1 MEKQQRSEAQVEC
14 ASSAKRKTSWK
25 GMDFARCERKVR
37 KLQVRIAKAQK
48 ERRYNKV
55 KALQHL
61 LVTSFEAKV
70 LAVRKVTT
78 NKGKRTAGVDH
89 LLWDTDARK
98 INAVC
103 SLKRRGYRALPLK
116 RVNIPKKNGKMRP
129 LGIPTMKDRA
139 MQALY
144 LMALEPIT
152 ETTADANS
160 YGFRK
165 FRSTADAIDALHRW
179 LSKDCSP
186 QWILEGDIKGC
197 FDHISHEWLLDN
209 VRIDKH
215 ILEKWL
221 KSGVVFNKLLQ
232 PTVEGTPQGGIISP
246 ILANATLDGMERMLK
261 ERYKVSYID
270 GRLYHPKVNYVRYA
284 DDFIVTADKRETL
297 EEIKCMLIEFL
308 GERGLTLSQ
317 EKTLI
322 THISEG
328 YDFLGFN
335 VRKYNGTLIIKP
347 STKSQKRFTEKLHEV
362 VLKKNKAAAQQKLIE
377 DLNPVLRG
385 WGNYYSGVVSKTT
398 FSKIDHI
405 LTNQLKRWAYR
416 RHTNKSRK
424 WIKDKY
430 FIKVGNRDWIF
441 GFKYKDCEKDAIFTL
456 MKLADIPIRRHVKVK
471 CEANPYDPTWDAYF
485 RKRMQKRNRSRT
497 SRKGTLSEN
506 ATCKGVDEPI

>member
-1 MEKQQRSEAQVEC
+1 MKKQQRNEAYAQC
-14 ASSAKRKTSWK
+14 ASSAKCRTSWK
-25 GMDFARCERKVR
+25 GINFEQCERKVR
-37 KLQVRIAKAQK
+37 KLQVRIAKALK
-48 ERRYNKV
+48 EGRYNKV

-70 LAVRKVTT
+70 LAVRKVTS

-89 LLWDTDARK
+89 VLWDTDARK

-103 SLKRRGYRALPLK
+103 SLKRRGYRVLPLK

-129 LGIPTMKDRA
+129 LGIPAMKDRA

-179 LSKDCSP
+179 LSRGCSP
-186 QWILEGDIKGC
+186 KWILEGDIKGC
-197 FDHISHEWLLDN
+197 FDHISHQWLLDN

-261 ERYKVSYID
+261 ERYKVRYIN
-270 GRLYHPKVNYVRYA
+270 GRFYQPKVNCVRYA

-297 EEIKCMLIEFL
+297 EEIKCMLSEFL
-308 GERGLTLSQ
+308 GKRGLTLSE

-328 YDFLGFN
+328 FDFLGFN
-335 VRKYNGTLIIKP
+335 VRKYNGTLLIKP
-347 STKSQKRFTEKLHEV
+347 SPKSQKRFTGKLHEV
-362 VLKKNKAAAQQKLIE
+362 VFKKNKTVAQQKVIE
-377 DLNPVLRG
+377 ELNPVLRG

-398 FSKIDHI
+398 FCKIDHI
-405 LTNQLKRWAYR
+405 LTNQLKRWSYR
-416 RHTNKSRK
+416 RHKNKSGK

-441 GFKYKDCEKDAIFTL
+441 GFKYKDSKKEAIFAL

-471 CEANPYDPTWDAYF
+471 SQANPYDPTWDAYF
-485 RKRMQKRNRSRT
+485 FKRKLKGNRLRT
-497 SRKGTLSEN
+497 ARKGTLSE
-506 ATCKGVDEPI
+506 TQLSLERDEPI

>member
-1 MEKQQRSEAQVEC
+1 MVELKRMKKQQRSEAQAEC
-14 ASSAKRKTSWK
+14 ASSANSGTSWK
-25 GMDFARCERKVR
+25 GIDFTRCERKVR

-48 ERRYNKV
+48 KGRYNKV

-61 LVTSFEAKV
+61 LVTSFEAKA

-89 LLWDTDARK
+89 TLWDTNAKK

-144 LMALEPIT
+144 LMALDPVT

-165 FRSTADAIDALHRW
+165 YRSTADAIDALHRW
-179 LSKDCSP
+179 LSRDCSA

-209 VRIDKH
+209 VRIDKL

-246 ILANATLDGMERMLK
+246 TLANATLDGMERMLK
-261 ERYKVSYID
+261 AKYRGSYID
-270 GRLYHPKVNYVRYA
+270 GRLYYPKVNCVRYA

-297 EEIKCMLIEFL
+297 EEIKRMLIGFL
-308 GERGLTLSQ
+308 GERGLTLSE
-317 EKTLI
+317 EKTRI

-328 YDFLGFN
+328 FDFLGFN
-335 VRKYNGTLIIKP
+335 VRKYNGTLLIKP
-347 STKSQKRFTEKLHEV
+347 SSKSQKRFTEKLHEV
-362 VLKKNKAAAQQKLIE
+362 VLGKNKTVAQQKLIE

-405 LTNQLKRWAYR
+405 LTYQLKRWSYR
-416 RHTNKSRK
+416 RHTNKSRR

-441 GFKYKDCEKDAIFTL
+441 GFRYKDCEEETIFAL
-456 MKLADIPIRRHVKVK
+456 RRLADIPIRRHVKVK

-485 RKRMQKRNRSRT
+485 LRRKQKSSRTRT
-497 SRKGTLSEN
+497 SRKGTLSES
-506 ATCKGVDEPI
+506 VS

>member
-1 MEKQQRSEAQVEC
+1 MKKQQRSEAQAKC
-14 ASSAKRKTSWK
+14 ASSAERRTSWK
-25 GMDFARCERKVR
+25 KIDFSRCERKVR
-37 KLQVRIAKAQK
+37 KLQFRIAKAQK
-48 ERRYNKV
+48 EGRYNKV

-78 NKGKRTAGVDH
+78 NKGKRTAGIDH
-89 LLWDTDARK
+89 VLWDTDARK

-103 SLKRRGYRALPLK
+103 SLKRRGYKALPLK

-179 LSKDCSP
+179 LSRDCSP

-197 FDHISHEWLLDN
+197 FDHISHQWLLDN
-209 VRIDKH
+209 VRIDKR

-221 KSGVVFNKLLQ
+221 KSGVVFNKMPQ

-246 ILANATLDGMERMLK
+246 ILANTTLDGMERMLK
-261 ERYKVSYID
+261 ERYRVNYID

-297 EEIKCMLIEFL
+297 EDVKCMLIEFL
-308 GERGLTLSQ
+308 RERGLTLSE

-328 YDFLGFN
+328 FDFLGFN
-335 VRKYNGTLIIKP
+335 VRKYNGTLLIKP
-347 STKSQKRFTEKLHEV
+347 SSKSQKRFTEKLHEV
-362 VLKKNKAAAQQKLIE
+362 VFKKNKAVAQQKLIE
-377 DLNPVLRG
+377 ELNPVLRG
-385 WGNYYSGVVSKTT
+385 WGNYYRGVVSKNT

-405 LTNQLKRWAYR
+405 LTNQLKRWSYR
-416 RHTNKSRK
+416 RH
-424 WIKDKY
+424 
-430 FIKVGNRDWIF
+430 G
-441 GFKYKDCEKDAIFTL
+441 G
-456 MKLADIPIRRHVKVK
+456 
-471 CEANPYDPTWDAYF
+471 
-485 RKRMQKRNRSRT
+485 RS
-497 SRKGTLSEN
+497 
-506 ATCKGVDEPI
+506 PQ

>member
-1 MEKQQRSEAQVEC
+1 MVELKRMKKQQRSEAQAEC
-14 ASSAKRKTSWK
+14 ASSANSGTSWK
-25 GMDFARCERKVR
+25 GIDFTRCERKVR

-48 ERRYNKV
+48 KGRYNKV

-61 LVTSFEAKV
+61 LVTSFEAKA

-89 LLWDTDARK
+89 TLWDTNAKK

-144 LMALEPIT
+144 LMALDPVT

-165 FRSTADAIDALHRW
+165 YRSTADAIDALHRW
-179 LSKDCSP
+179 LSRDCSA

-209 VRIDKH
+209 VRIDKL

-246 ILANATLDGMERMLK
+246 TLANATLDGMERMLK
-261 ERYKVSYID
+261 AKYKGSYID
-270 GRLYHPKVNYVRYA
+270 GRLYYPKVNCVRYA

-297 EEIKCMLIEFL
+297 EEIKRMLIGFL
-308 GERGLTLSQ
+308 GERGLTLSE
-317 EKTLI
+317 EKTRI

-328 YDFLGFN
+328 FDFLGFN
-335 VRKYNGTLIIKP
+335 VRKYNGTLLIKP
-347 STKSQKRFTEKLHEV
+347 SYKSQKRFTEKLHEV
-362 VLKKNKAAAQQKLIE
+362 VLGKNKTVAQQKLIE

-405 LTNQLKRWAYR
+405 LTYQLKRWSYR
-416 RHTNKSRK
+416 RHTNKSRR

-441 GFKYKDCEKDAIFTL
+441 GFRYKDCEEETIFAL
-456 MKLADIPIRRHVKVK
+456 RRLADIPIRRHVKVK

-485 RKRMQKRNRSRT
+485 LKRKQKSSRTRT
-497 SRKGTLSEN
+497 SRKGTLSES
-506 ATCKGVDEPI
+506 VS

>member
-1 MEKQQRSEAQVEC
+1 MKKQQRSEAQAEC
-14 ASSAKRKTSWK
+14 ASSANSGTLWK
-25 GMDFARCERKVR
+25 GIDFTRCERKVR

-48 ERRYNKV
+48 KGRYNKV

-61 LVTSFEAKV
+61 LVTSFEAKA

-89 LLWDTDARK
+89 TLWDTNAKK

-144 LMALEPIT
+144 LMALDPVT

-165 FRSTADAIDALHRW
+165 YRSTADAIDALHRW
-179 LSKDCSP
+179 LSRDCSA

-209 VRIDKH
+209 VRIDKL

-246 ILANATLDGMERMLK
+246 TLANATLDGMERMLK
-261 ERYKVSYID
+261 AKYKGSYID
-270 GRLYHPKVNYVRYA
+270 GRLYYPKVNCVRYA

-297 EEIKCMLIEFL
+297 EEIKRMLIGFL
-308 GERGLTLSQ
+308 GERGLTLSE
-317 EKTLI
+317 EKTRI

-328 YDFLGFN
+328 FDFLGFN
-335 VRKYNGTLIIKP
+335 VRKYNGTLLIKP
-347 STKSQKRFTEKLHEV
+347 SSKSQKRFTEKLHEV
-362 VLKKNKAAAQQKLIE
+362 VLGKNKTVAQQKLIE

-405 LTNQLKRWAYR
+405 LTYQLKRWSYR
-416 RHTNKSRK
+416 RHTNKSRR

-441 GFKYKDCEKDAIFTL
+441 GFRDKDCEKETIFAL
-456 MKLADIPIRRHVKVK
+456 RRLADIPIRRHVKVK

-485 RKRMQKRNRSRT
+485 LRRKQKSSRTRT
-497 SRKGTLSEN
+497 SRKGTLSES
-506 ATCKGVDEPI
+506 VS